1 VDVEATFALQLS
13 FEIII
18 FFISFGYEKNRKE
31 IEFYRLIVV

>member
-1 VDVEATFALQLS
+1 VDVEAPFALQLS
-13 FEIII
+13 FDIF